1 MNNSTK
7 CWKQLETPKFPS
19 DQKQNYSYDQ
29 GDFRLLVLPY
39 VCPSNRQ
46 DVRAKTRR
54 REMT

>member
-29 GDFRLLVLPY
+29 GRLQIACSSYY

-54 REMT
+54 R

>member
-29 GDFRLLVLPY
+29 GDFRLLVLPIMS
-39 VCPSNRQ
+39 VQVIDR
-46 DVRAKTRR
+46 
-54 REMT
+54 M